1 MWETLLNK
9 FWTTGAGWAARAA
22 WGLVAVETATGAL
35 LLYGGSAR
43 VFSLIVATGLLAGF
57 TMLALVSSRMKARL
71 VCACFGRNGTP
82 LGRRHVWR
90 NSALLAIGMT
100 ALLLPSGEGLGAGGI
115 SVSISA
121 AAGVTLVAFF
131 YDEIVDLLSGNW

>member
-1 MWETLLNK
+1 
-9 FWTTGAGWAARAA
+9 
-22 WGLVAVETATGAL
+22 
-35 LLYGGSAR
+35 
-43 VFSLIVATGLLAGF
+43 
-57 TMLALVSSRMKARL
+57 
-71 VCACFGRNGTP
+71 
-82 LGRRHVWR
+82 
-90 NSALLAIGMT
+90 MT